1 MTSRLAAILPS
12 GQRARVV
19 LVEAQDVVGP
29 DLGCGP
35 RRVITAAL
43 AELGIQVLLGR
54 RTLEV
59 TDRVVL
65 FADGSAVQAATVI
78 WWAGTAKSG

>member
-1 MTSRLAAILPS
+1 M
-12 GQRARVV
+12 
-19 LVEAQDVVGP
+19 
-29 DLGCGP
+29 
-35 RRVITAAL
+35 ITAAL
-43 AELGIQVLLGR
+43 AELGIQVRLGR
-54 RTLEV
+54 RIVEV